1 MQIAIHVVQS
11 RHAGEQK
18 KHWDKTN
25 KENYCLKLVITKGYE
40 ERATTI
46 KVTCDQ
52 AIFFFGGGGGGKRRV
67 FFFPRQKKKKRKK
80 KPDRRPKKK
89 KKTIA

>member
-52 AIFFFGGGGGGKRRV
+52 AIFFLAGGETTRI
-67 FFFPRQKKKKRKK
+67 FFPPPKKKEKKKK
-80 KPDRRPKKK
+80 
-89 KKTIA
+89 A

>member
-1 MQIAIHVVQS
+1 MQLAIHVVQS
-11 RHAGEQK
+11 RLGGVQK

-40 ERATTI
+40 ERATRI

-52 AIFFFGGGGGGKRRV
+52 AIFFFGGGGGETTRI
-67 FFFPRQKKKKRKK
+67 FFPPPKKKEKKKK
-80 KPDRRPKKK
+80 
-89 KKTIA
+89 A